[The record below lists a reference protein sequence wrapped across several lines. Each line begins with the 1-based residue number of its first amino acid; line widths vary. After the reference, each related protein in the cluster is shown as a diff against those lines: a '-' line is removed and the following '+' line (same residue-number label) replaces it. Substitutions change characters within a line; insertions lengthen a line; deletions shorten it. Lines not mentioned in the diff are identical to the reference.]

1 MFPFAG
7 IINMMTVVK
16 QKMKRIE
23 MTTNIVNN
31 LKRALMCREVNN
43 MLKLE
48 WSNGDCV
55 AKGAESSL

>member
-1 MFPFAG
+1 
-7 IINMMTVVK
+7 MMPVVK

-31 LKRALMCREVNN
+31 LKRALMCREVNS

-55 AKGAESSL
+55 AKGTESSL

>member
-1 MFPFAG
+1 
-7 IINMMTVVK
+7 MMTVVK

-31 LKRALMCREVNN
+31 LKRALMCREVIL
-43 MLKLE
+43 LKLE